1 MNAPVAPPPT
11 TVVRPPTAH
20 LAIAF
25 AALYLVWG
33 STYLGMAMAVKTM
46 PPFLMASARFL
57 AAGALLYAGC
67 RLAGSPAPTTAQWR
81 SAAIVGTL
89 LFIGGNG
96 VVSWSLHWVPSG
108 IAALLIAGTPLW
120 MAILP
125 WLTGKAPRPRASSF
139 VGIALGVTGVGLL
152 LGLPT
157 GTAPSTML
165 LTGMLAIVA
174 SSVSWAGGS
183 LLSKTL
189 PAPTSPWMASAMQ
202 MLCGSVGLALVS
214 VLAGEPGRFDAG
226 AVSLQ
231 SWLAFL
237 YLVLI
242 GAIVG
247 FGAFVYLLRWTTP
260 AQASTYAFVNPVV
273 AVALG
278 WLFADERITTATLMA
293 TALIVAAVV
302 VILRSGTPRSETRH

>member
-1 MNAPVAPPPT
+1 MNAPVPPPPT
-11 TVVRPPTAH
+11 AVRPSTAH
-20 LAIAF
+20 LASAF

-33 STYLGMAMAVKTM
+33 STYLGMAIAVTTM

-57 AAGALLYAGC
+57 AAGVLLYAGC
-67 RLAGSPAPTTAQWR
+67 RLAGSPSPTLTQWR
-81 SAAIVGTL
+81 SAMIVGTL

-108 IAALLIAGTPLW
+108 VTALLIAGTPLW

-125 WLTGKAPRPRASSF
+125 WLAGKAPRPRASSF
-139 VGIALGVTGVGLL
+139 IGIGLGVAGVGLL

-165 LTGMLAIVA
+165 LVAMLAVVG
-174 SSVSWAGGS
+174 SSVLWATGS
-183 LLSKTL
+183 LASQAL
-189 PAPTSPWMASAMQ
+189 PAPSSPWMACAMQ

-214 VLAGEPGRFDAG
+214 ALAGEPAHFDPG
-226 AVSLQ
+226 AVSLR
-231 SWLAFL
+231 SWLAFV

-260 AQASTYAFVNPVV
+260 AQASTYAFVNPLV

-278 WLFADERITTATLMA
+278 WLFADEQITTATLLA

-302 VILRSGTPRSETRH
+302 VILRSRTPHSGAKR